1 MCYYS
6 SPPGLR
12 VSSTHRHTLSVVIPV
27 CLCPLSIEDAKQKA
41 EHDRR
46 MKAAEEKKQSVRH
59 EILGLRKQFQRLV
72 NKARQLPEHLQLSK
86 EVGMC
91 VSMYVCFV
99 YTYIPT

>member
-1 MCYYS
+1 MC
-6 SPPGLR
+6 LC
-12 VSSTHRHTLSVVIPV
+12 L
-27 CLCPLSIEDAKQKA
+27 LCPLSIEDAKQKA

-72 NKARQLPEHLQLSK
+72 NKARQLPEHLQLPK

-91 VSMYVCFV
+91 VSMYVWFV
-99 YTYIPT
+99 YTYIAT